1 MDGKVVGINI
11 ARGGRVKSYAIT
23 SKDLKQV
30 IASLTSSNNEISEI
44 SSLQKELELINNE
57 IIDIENKL
65 LEIQKRKKAKQNELK
80 RAMKTD

>member
-1 MDGKVVGINI
+1 M
-11 ARGGRVKSYAIT
+11 KSYAIT

-30 IASLTSSNNEISEI
+30 ISSLTSSNNETNEI
-44 SSLQKELELINNE
+44 SSLQNELDMINNE
-57 IIDIENKL
+57 INDIENKL

>member
-1 MDGKVVGINI
+1 M
-11 ARGGRVKSYAIT
+11 KSYAIT

-30 IASLTSSNNEISEI
+30 IASLTSSNNETNEI

-57 IIDIENKL
+57 ISDIENKL
-65 LEIQKRKKAKQNELK
+65 FEIQKRKKAKQNELK

>member
-1 MDGKVVGINI
+1 
-11 ARGGRVKSYAIT
+11 VKSYAIT

-30 IASLTSSNNEISEI
+30 IASLTSSNNETSEI